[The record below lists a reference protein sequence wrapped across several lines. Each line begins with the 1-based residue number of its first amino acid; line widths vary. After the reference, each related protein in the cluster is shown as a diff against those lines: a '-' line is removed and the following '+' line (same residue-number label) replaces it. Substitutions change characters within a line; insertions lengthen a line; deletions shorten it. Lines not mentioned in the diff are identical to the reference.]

1 MYFTLLLMVENNVAD
16 LSCVVV
22 PCKDFRYSKFNCKEN
37 FLFPKISFNTFT
49 KNGLQRFHNILNH
62 FESKFWSHQKVVPL
76 VHIVMTR
83 IYIPKTATEKVDEMS
98 LMI

>member
-37 FLFPKISFNTFT
+37 FLFPKISFDTFS

-62 FESKFWSHQKVVPL
+62 FESKSSKSFATCAYCPDKNL
-76 VHIVMTR
+76 R
-83 IYIPKTATEKVDEMS
+83 PKDCNRKS
-98 LMI
+98 R

>member
-1 MYFTLLLMVENNVAD
+1 MYFTLLSMVENNVTD

-22 PCKDFRYSKFNCKEN
+22 PCKDFGYSEFNCKEN
-37 FLFPKISFNTFT
+37 FLFPKIRFDTFS

-62 FESKFWSHQKVVPL
+62 FESKFWSHQKVLPL

-83 IYIPKTATEKVDEMS
+83 TCVPKSATDKVGEMS
-98 LMI
+98 LMV